1 MLILTRKVGES
12 IEIGDGVKVTLFEI
26 RGDRAKIGIEAPN
39 DVEIRRPESP
49 KPKRNARKE
58 REPNDH

>member
-1 MLILTRKVGES
+1 MLILTRRIDEA
-12 IEIGDGVKVTLFEI
+12 IEIGGGIKIVLLDAREG
-26 RGDRAKIGIEAPN
+26 RAKIGIEAPN

-58 REPNDH
+58 REPNDL